1 MPGDRRVLVTGAT
14 GFVGAA
20 VCRRLAGA
28 GWRVRALVRP
38 GRVAAEGTEAAVVED
53 LSDGAGVARAVE
65 GCHAVVHLAARVH
78 VMRDRAADPLDAFRR
93 VNVAGTA
100 TLLDAAVAA
109 GAGAFVFASSVKAV
123 GEATPGAPW
132 TEATPPRPVDPY
144 GVSKLEAERMVLAR
158 AEEAGMRATVL
169 RFPLVYGPG
178 VRANMLRLFDGVAR
192 GRPLPLGGVDNRRS
206 VLYLGNAAAAVEAV
220 LRSPAAAGE
229 TFFVADAEAVSTPEL
244 ARRIGM
250 AVGRP
255 ARLLPLPQALLRTIG
270 RVGDVVARAVPF
282 PLTTAAFDRLL
293 GSLEVDAS
301 RLTRVTGFTPPYTLD
316 QGLADTA
323 RWYRERERAA

>member
-1 MPGDRRVLVTGAT
+1 VLVTGAT

-20 VCRRLAGA
+20 VCQRLAGA

-38 GRVAAEGTEAAVVED
+38 GRAAGHAAEAAVVED
-53 LSDGAGVARAVE
+53 LADGAGVARAVE

-100 TLLDAAVAA
+100 ALLDAAAAA
-109 GAGAFVFASSVKAV
+109 GVEAFVLASSVKAV
-123 GEATPGAPW
+123 GEATRGAPW
-132 TEATPPRPVDPY
+132 SENTPPRPADPY
-144 GVSKLEAERMVLAR
+144 GVSKLEAERLVLAR
-158 AEEAGMRATVL
+158 AAAAGMRATVL

-178 VRANMLRLFDGVAR
+178 VRANMLRLFAQVAR

-220 LRSPAAAGE
+220 LGSPAAAGE

-244 ARRIGM
+244 ARRIGV
-250 AVGRP
+250 ALGRP
-255 ARLLPLPQALLRTIG
+255 ARLLPLPQALLRALG
-270 RVGDVVARAVPF
+270 RAGDVVARAVPF
-282 PLTTAAFDRLL
+282 PLTTPALDRLL

-301 RLTRVTGFTPPYTLD
+301 RLARVTGFTPPYTLD

-323 RWYRERERAA
+323 RWYREREGAA